1 MVALIGTN
9 DEHSSREL
17 LRSQIETVEDLEVRI
32 EVADRLLEYKFLTTE
47 NGARYSSPT
56 RLADWPKN
64 RTPACKEG
72 LLVPVERLTPNRW
85 CLASGNR
92 LGREVF

>member
-47 NGARYSSPT
+47 NGARYSST
-56 RLADWPKN
+56 TWLAYWPKN
-64 RTPACKEG
+64 RT
-72 LLVPVERLTPNRW
+72 
-85 CLASGNR
+85 LA
-92 LGREVF
+92 